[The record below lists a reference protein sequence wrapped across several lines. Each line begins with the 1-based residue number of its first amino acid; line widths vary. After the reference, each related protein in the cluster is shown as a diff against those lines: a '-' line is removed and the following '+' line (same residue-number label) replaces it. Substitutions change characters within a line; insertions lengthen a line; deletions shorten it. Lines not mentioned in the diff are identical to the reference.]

1 MRIIF
6 ILLMGFIAYKY
17 KDILQWLEDE
27 KSFSEQQISMV
38 NKASIVLLIGLFVYL
53 VNVNVQFAGATMA
66 TVLLCRTRG
75 AKK

>member
-27 KSFSEQQISMV
+27 KSLSEKQISMV
-38 NKASIVLLIGLFVYL
+38 NKASIVLLVGLFVYL

-66 TVLLCRTRG
+66 TVLLCRAKN

>member
-27 KSFSEQQISMV
+27 KSLSEKQISMV
-38 NKASIVLLIGLFVYL
+38 NKASIVLLIGLFMYL

-66 TVLLCRTRG
+66 TVLLCRAKN